1 MRRFLQRCEK
11 FIKSEKSRLALIV
24 FGICLLGLCFYGG
37 MGVAEASTGPGASQE
52 FELPM
57 DIIRDLIVSKFPAKY
72 ITVTRATANQI
83 DLDYPMIPGTCNI
96 ELDRVNENR
105 TKFTIQCQSGHLFI
119 GRSDLRSMEQNKVKQ
134 LTQLV
139 SEARLDMRLR
149 QQEVDRAQALENQR
163 AQQMKEMLKEVVS
176 ASKGQKEQV
185 QSITIVSDID
195 KPAYNLA
202 ERKNDFA
209 VVVGIGKYLEIPD
222 AQFAERDAEAMK
234 NHLIAMGFPSRNVVH
249 LSGERAGYKAI
260 EKFVETWLPKNTDES
275 SRVFFYF
282 SGHGSPDPQTGKAYI
297 LPYDGDP
304 NFLENTGYPISRL
317 YSKLNSLSAQE
328 VIVILDACFSGSGG
342 RSVLAKGARPLVLTS
357 DKITIPERLTVFA
370 AAEGDQITSTLE
382 EQGHGTFTYYFLKGI
397 SGDAKGIAGAVTA
410 KGLYSY
416 LKPKVQDA
424 ARRQNRNQD
433 PVLHI
438 KNDRELIKFR

>member
-1 MRRFLQRCEK
+1 MRRFRQRCEG
-11 FIKSEKSRLALIV
+11 FIKSEKSRLAMIV
-24 FGICLLGLCFYGG
+24 FGIFLFRLCFYGG
-37 MGVAEASTGPGASQE
+37 AGVAEASSGPGASQE

-57 DIIRDLIVSKFPAKY
+57 DMIRNLIVSKFPAKY
-72 ITVTRATANQI
+72 IIVTRATENQI
-83 DLDYPMIPGTCNI
+83 DLDYPMIPGTCHI
-96 ELDRVNENR
+96 DLDRVDENR
-105 TKFTIQCQSGHLFI
+105 TKFRIQCQSGHLFI
-119 GRSDLRSMEQNKVKQ
+119 GRSDLRRIEDERLNK

-139 SEARLDMRLR
+139 SDARVDMRMR
-149 QQEVDRAQALENQR
+149 QQETDRAQALENLR

-176 ASKGQKEQV
+176 ASKGQKEQMQAV
-185 QSITIVSDID
+185 TVVSDID
-195 KPAYNLA
+195 KPAYRLS
-202 ERKNDFA
+202 ERNNDFA

-234 NHLIAMGFPSRNVVH
+234 NHLLAMGFPSRNVVH

-260 EKFVETWLPKNTDES
+260 EKFVETWLPKNTDKN

-282 SGHGSPDPQTGKAYI
+282 SGHGSPDPQTGKAYL

-317 YSKLNSLSAQE
+317 YSKLNALPAQE
-328 VIVILDACFSGSGG
+328 VIVIIDACFSGSGG
-342 RSVLAKGARPLVLTS
+342 RSILAKGARPLVLTS
-357 DKITIPERLTVFA
+357 DKLTIPDRLTVFA
-370 AAEGDQITSTLE
+370 AAEGNQITSTLE
-382 EQGHGTFTYYFLKGI
+382 EQGHGTFTYYFLKGV
-397 SGDAKGIAGAVTA
+397 SGEARDNAGAVTA
-410 KGLYSY
+410 KKLYSY

-438 KNDRELIKFR
+438 KGDSELIKF

>member
-1 MRRFLQRCEK
+1 MKIFLQRCEE
-11 FIKSEKSRLALIV
+11 FIKSERPRFAVIV
-24 FGICLLGLCFYGG
+24 LSICLSGLCFYGG
-37 MGVAEASTGPGASQE
+37 VGVAEAGTGSGASQE
-52 FELPM
+52 FELPV

-83 DLDYPMIPGTCNI
+83 DLDYPMIPGTCHI

-105 TKFTIQCQSGHLFI
+105 TKFEIQCYARILFNSSTI
-119 GRSDLRSMEQNKVKQ
+119 AGDMERERLNK

-139 SEARLDMRLR
+139 SDARLDMRIR
-149 QQEVDRAQALENQR
+149 QQETDRAQALENQR
-163 AQQMKEMLKEVVS
+163 AQQMKELLKEVVS

-185 QSITIVSDID
+185 HAVTVVSDID
-195 KPAYNLA
+195 KPAYRIS
-202 ERKNDFA
+202 ERINDFA

-222 AQFAERDAEAMK
+222 AQFAERDAETVK
-234 NHLIAMGFPSRNVVH
+234 NHLLAMGFPSRNVVH

-260 EKFVETWLPKNTDES
+260 EKFVETWLPKNTDEN

-282 SGHGSPDPQTGKAYI
+282 SGHGSPDPQTGKAYL

-317 YSKLNSLSAQE
+317 YSKLNSLSAQD

-357 DKITIPERLTVFA
+357 DKVTIPERLTVFA

-382 EQGHGTFTYYFLKGI
+382 EKGHGTFTYYFLKGI
-397 SGDAKGIAGAVTA
+397 GGDAKGTAGAVTA

-438 KNDRELIKFR
+438 KGDRELIKF